1 MQIEMFCQH
10 FLKIYEATHIVI
22 VYMTHNANSI
32 FLSCLRHKEPNFL
45 FIFSAR
51 KRMKCDIFRGF
62 SCCSLKFLEF
72 SIFWYNFNICKLRKP
87 ETTKETNGANL
98 MA

>member
-1 MQIEMFCQH
+1 MFFNGKMKMQIEMFCQH

-51 KRMKCDIFRGF
+51 KRMKCDILGV
-62 SCCSLKFLEF
+62 S
-72 SIFWYNFNICKLRKP
+72 
-87 ETTKETNGANL
+87 AVV
-98 MA
+98 A